1 MSHELFELDVRLC
14 DIEPAIW
21 RTVELAGASSLED
34 VHFALQ
40 IAMGWTNSHL
50 HQFQIG
56 TTLYGMTGVEEF
68 EIKIEDEREYRLQ
81 DLVQSG
87 DSFLYEYDFGDDW
100 EHTVTV
106 NKVSTVAKP
115 PRPRCVAGARACP
128 PEDCGGPGGYADLLA
143 ALADPKRKEH
153 ADRVAWAGG
162 FQAERFAVPKSDLRK
177 EMAELKSLADGDE
190 DEVADPTALPRPLV
204 DAVLALEP
212 MQRASL
218 AAVIAGSLANELLDA
233 RENIVAL
240 ATAIKTGQKHGPRK
254 RGR

>member
-14 DIEPAIW
+14 DIEPPIW

-87 DSFLYEYDFGDDW
+87 DSFIYEYDLGDDW
-100 EHTVTV
+100 AHTVTV

-128 PEDCGGPGGYADLLA
+128 PEHCGGPAGYADLLA

-153 ADRVAWAGG
+153 
-162 FQAERFAVPKSDLRK
+162 ERFAVPKSDLRK

-233 RENIVAL
+233 RENVVAL